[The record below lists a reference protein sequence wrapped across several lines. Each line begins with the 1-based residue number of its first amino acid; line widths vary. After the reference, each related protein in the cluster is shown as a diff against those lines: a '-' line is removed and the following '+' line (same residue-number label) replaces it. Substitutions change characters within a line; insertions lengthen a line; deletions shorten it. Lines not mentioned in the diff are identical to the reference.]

1 MALQSIAQSHLSE
14 SGRPKRRVVNVTH
27 KQGDH
32 LTDDAITSNLSTVPV
47 LPQQIQQK
55 ALLLVLDLT
64 RPG

>member
-32 LTDDAITSNLSTVPV
+32 LTDDAITSNLSTV
-47 LPQQIQQK
+47 LRPQQIQQK